1 MYKSFGYPEFN
12 ASGEQILTTYNNE
25 YSNML
30 MDIRVYKIKADEE
43 RIFCRPDYAQYS
55 TIRRKFFLQ

>member
-30 MDIRVYKIKADEE
+30 FASIKLKLMKKEFSAVKVKKL
-43 RIFCRPDYAQYS
+43 PYYS
-55 TIRRKFFLQ
+55 